1 MTPLD
6 PDSRKRLHRHGVS
19 NPAIEAALLMIDDII
34 DAGDDVVRDTGSESF
49 DDATSKGQL
58 HYWRAR
64 NRMSSRFQG
73 NPTITCDETDNAF
86 QIHVDGIKISF
97 YSARNGI
104 DQPNV
109 TGSPTKKR
117 VVDEFQMMLE
127 LDDQPQLRRL
137 VLLHERGNDGV
148 TRVAL
153 GVLSGAHTWRW
164 RVTLYDRFTMDESTD
179 TSDRGP
185 AYDELPEAELPPMDP
200 REDIDEQDEGSADSD
215 PA

>member
-1 MTPLD
+1 MIPLD
-6 PDSRKRLHRHGVS
+6 PNSRKALHRHGVS
-19 NPAIEAALLMIDDII
+19 DPTIDVAMLMVEDLSA
-34 DAGDDVVRDTGSESF
+34 AGDDVVRDTGSESF

-64 NRMSSRFQG
+64 NRMASRFQG
-73 NPTITCDETDNAF
+73 SPTITCDETDNAF
-86 QIHVDGIKISF
+86 QIHVDGVKISF

-109 TGSPTKKR
+109 TGSPTKQR
-117 VVDEFQMMLE
+117 VVDEFQMMLA
-127 LDDQPQLRRL
+127 LDDQPQLTRL

-148 TRVAL
+148 TRAAL
-153 GVLSGAHTWRW
+153 GALSSSNKWQW
-164 RVTLYDRFTMDESTD
+164 RVTLYDRFTMDESAD

-200 REDIDEQDEGSADSD
+200 REDVDEQDEGSADAD